1 MIFHSYVKLPEGNYG
16 GLNPEL
22 RNFFGRQSWVGAWK
36 INTVKYQSS
45 LKRSCQIKCTCIHI
59 QTYCKIASVKT
70 IESKIVKDHHYGTKR
85 LVWITTA
92 VGLAS
97 YQWWNTSEISH
108 ECIFRELYTYI
119 YIYTIYTHTH
129 VGTCRYHTI
138 CNSICVYPPTPAFA
152 KAGAAPGTTG
162 GVEPALSRPWPS
174 FAHPQRPKTFPGS
187 FDQALEARAI
197 CD

>member
-1 MIFHSYVKLPEGNYG
+1 MVSHSTPMWMVYYHDQTDQRFWVPYGPQRSLPIDNVAWLHLPNCGNYGNFGNYG

-45 LKRSCQIKCTCIHI
+45 LKWSCQIRCTSIHI

-97 YQWWNTSEISH
+97 YQWWNTSDISH
-108 ECIFRELYTYI
+108 ECIFRKLYMYI
-119 YIYTIYTHTH
+119 YIRTIYIHTR
-129 VGTCRYHTI
+129 RYM
-138 CNSICVYPPTPAFA
+138 
-152 KAGAAPGTTG
+152 
-162 GVEPALSRPWPS
+162 
-174 FAHPQRPKTFPGS
+174 
-187 FDQALEARAI
+187 
-197 CD
+197 